1 LRNFNESVVLL
12 CAAITALDFFYI
24 PYETETGPLSV
35 YIVPFGLL
43 VVFIWSFLTSK
54 KSTGFALYKIL
65 LGYCLYAAG
74 FVGVLVPTL
83 TLITWLFSESMSF
96 SQAFTVYGYAILYQ
110 LSAGAVFGVVGYFAF
125 NRLDKLYA
133 ST

>member
-1 LRNFNESVVLL
+1 MRKFNESVILL

-24 PYETETGPLSV
+24 PYEGETGPLSI
-35 YIVPFGLL
+35 YIVPLGLL
-43 VVFIWSFLTSK
+43 VVFICSFLISK

-65 LGYCLYAAG
+65 MGYCLYSAG

-83 TLITWLFSESMSF
+83 TLINWLFSESMSF
-96 SQAFTVYGYAILYQ
+96 SQAFRVYGCAILYQ

-125 NRLDKLYA
+125 NRLSKLYA